1 MESDYEE
8 LAQGLFALADQV
20 RDAGELTLEDFQEVY
35 EADGGAALA
44 LASSILIN
52 HEVKLPPHLYEL
64 YKKFGQP
71 GDYLDEYFADL
82 EEIYLRK

>member
-8 LAQGLFALADQV
+8 LARGLFSLADQV

-52 HEVKLPPHLYEL
+52 HEVKLPPSPVRVIQ
-64 YKKFGQP
+64 KVWSTW
-71 GDYLDEYFADL
+71 
-82 EEIYLRK
+82 